1 MVNNASRKLFSTE
14 QKKLYKKHHKVK
26 GILTG
31 ALTHAEFLKIM
42 DKSSAKSIWDS
53 PCSTYEGNKQVEEA
67 KANLLVQQYKLF
79 KMKLDE
85 DIEIMFARFQTLVSG
100 LQVLMKSYIVSDH
113 VKKILRSLPAKW
125 RPKITI
131 FQEAKNLDEVTL
143 ESLISSLRSRE
154 MELMADE
161 PVKKPWS
168 LALNS
173 KRSSKA
179 LKAKIADCG
188 EEDSEEVP

>member
-1 MVNNASRKLFSTE
+1 
-14 QKKLYKKHHKVK
+14 
-26 GILTG
+26 
-31 ALTHAEFLKIM
+31 
-42 DKSSAKSIWDS
+42 
-53 PCSTYEGNKQVEEA
+53 
-67 KANLLVQQYKLF
+67 
-79 KMKLDE
+79 MKLDE